1 MKNFCIFSVL
11 VIFNLGYFQKITFWG
26 LKNACFAGYFSPE
39 NGKNTRFSW
48 FPFANRP
55 GYNAFMA
62 LLIPQ
67 IAANT
72 GLPLVPWLPKIC
84 AVLDEQGI
92 LVVRSDPGSGKSTL
106 IPLALMDYFKND
118 TIIMLE
124 GRRASAL
131 SIASRLAE
139 LLGEETGE
147 RAGYAVR
154 LQRRVSAKTRIEVI
168 TEGLL
173 VRRIQE
179 NPGIFGEN
187 AGKGGVTLIFDEFHE
202 RSIHTD
208 LAFALV
214 MDLRRMGAKVRLLIM
229 SATMDAEGVAANID
243 TLENRAGGAKTPVI
257 DCPGRV
263 FPVETRYW
271 SLPGREA
278 PSREWAAALAVIA
291 REEAG
296 AVPAEAGGDILVFL
310 PGRREIAICGEYLAG
325 QGLGRDF
332 LILPLHGSLP
342 LAEQRAVIA
351 PEPQKSRRRIILA
364 TNVAETGLTIPGIR
378 LVVDSGCVR
387 LQRFHLPSG
396 MNRLSLEPV
405 SGHGADQRR
414 GRAGRLGPGRCIRLW
429 AESDIRPDETPPEI
443 RRIDLSA
450 LVLECLLWGVKTP
463 DELPWLE
470 RPPEAAW
477 QWALELLRNLGAI
490 DQDSRPSALGRKI
503 ARLGLEPRLGRLCVS
518 GQEQGLPAL
527 ACASAAILAERD
539 GSGIGDDDPD
549 FMLRLGALRNRS
561 GSPWARRVRQN
572 AEDLLRRLGAALPLE
587 WQSGDEALAGELLI
601 WAFPDRIA
609 QKQGSQGPAAL
620 SPGGEGIFRFTSGR
634 EGRIR
639 GPLARAEWLCALE
652 VDAGERMGFI
662 RLAVPVSVPAALE
675 TLKNQT
681 LMEQKIEWKGLAPR
695 RLTLK
700 KAGRLTLAEERRPCR
715 REELIPE
722 LPSLLRETGLASLP
736 WEDERGA
743 PRRLLERI
751 RFKAGREPGEPG
763 SWTDEALIASAAEWL
778 GPFVWDG
785 AESGKGTLVNG
796 AGLAA
801 ALEFRLG
808 WEAKQEL
815 DRLVPDQFTLPSGR
829 KRPLDYGSGEPV
841 LRLRLQDAFGIP
853 GACKIISV
861 PVVFHLLSPAG
872 RPIQITRD
880 LGGFWT
886 GSYAEVRKEMRGRYP
901 KHKWPENPGEFFEK

>member
-1 MKNFCIFSVL
+1 
-11 VIFNLGYFQKITFWG
+11 
-26 LKNACFAGYFSPE
+26 
-39 NGKNTRFSW
+39 
-48 FPFANRP
+48 
-55 GYNAFMA
+55 MA

-67 IAANT
+67 IIANT

-84 AVLDEQGI
+84 TVLDKQGI
-92 LVVRSDPGSGKSTL
+92 LVVRADPGSGKSTL

-118 TIIMLE
+118 GVIMLE
-124 GRRASAL
+124 GRRAAAL

-154 LQRRVSAKTRIEVI
+154 LQRRVSARTRIEVL

-173 VRRIQE
+173 VRRMQE

-187 AGKGGVTLIFDEFHE
+187 AANGCITLVFDEFHE

-229 SATMDAEGVAANID
+229 SATMDAGEVASGID
-243 TLENRAGGAKTPVI
+243 ALENRAGTAKTPVI

-271 SLPGREA
+271 PLPGRE
-278 PSREWAAALAVIA
+278 SSLREWAVALAAIVREAAGAALA
-291 REEAG
+291 
-296 AVPAEAGGDILVFL
+296 DILVFL
-310 PGRREIAICGEYLAG
+310 PGRREIAFCGEYLAE
-325 QGLGRDF
+325 QGFDRDF
-332 LILPLHGSLP
+332 AILPLHGSLP

-351 PEPQKSRRRIILA
+351 PENQGSRRRIILA

-405 SGHGADQRR
+405 SCHGADQRR

-429 AESDIRPDETPPEI
+429 AATEVRPDETPPEI

-450 LVLECLLWGVKTP
+450 LVLECLLWGVKNP

-490 DQDSRPSALGRKI
+490 DGGSRPTGLGRKI
-503 ARLGLEPRLGRLCVS
+503 ARLGLEPRLGRLCAA

-527 ACASAAILAERD
+527 ACAAAAILAERD

-549 FMLRLGALRNRS
+549 FMLRLAALRNRS
-561 GSPWARRVRQN
+561 GGPWARRVRQN
-572 AEDLLRRLGAALPLE
+572 AEDLLRRLGAAIPLE
-587 WQSGDEALAGELLI
+587 WRPGDEALAGELLV

-609 QKQGSQGPAAL
+609 QQQDDRGRAAL
-620 SPGGEGIFRFTSGR
+620 SPSGEGVFRFISGR

-662 RLAVPVSVPAALE
+662 RLAVPVSPSAALE
-675 TLKNQT
+675 TLQGQIT
-681 LMEQKIEWKGLAPR
+681 SEERIEWKGLVPR
-695 RLTLK
+695 RLILK
-700 KAGRLTLAEERRPCR
+700 KAGRLTLSEERRPCR
-715 REELIPE
+715 REELVPE
-722 LPSLLRETGLASLP
+722 LPSLLRENGLAPLP
-736 WEDERGA
+736 WEEERGA

-751 RFKAGREPGEPG
+751 RFKTGREPGGPE
-763 SWTDEALIASAAEWL
+763 SWTDAALIASAAEWL

-785 AESGKGTLVNG
+785 AESGKGALVNG

-801 ALEFRLG
+801 ALEYRLG

-829 KRPLDYGSGEPV
+829 KKPLDYGSGEPV

-853 GACKIISV
+853 GACTILSV
-861 PVVFHLLSPAG
+861 SVVFHLLSPAN

-880 LGGFWT
+880 LGGFWS

-901 KHKWPENPGEFFEK
+901 KHQWPEKPGEFIGK